1 MLVCIEMGD
10 DVYNM
15 RLVVIHKNGNVGY
28 LEDGSIVKNVTI
40 EELPNNTPILDI
52 SEVMNTKNGINLMMC
67 SPTID
72 VRLKDGEIYYSPS
85 VSDHVLDNL
94 LSFERRLQTIQNEMR
109 KLGMA
114 GPLDI
119 ISAEQYIR
127 NWQSIGAKVGLIK
140 DKEIQWSCL
149 ENA

>member
-1 MLVCIEMGD
+1 
-10 DVYNM
+10 
-15 RLVVIHKNGNVGY
+15 
-28 LEDGSIVKNVTI
+28 
-40 EELPNNTPILDI
+40 
-52 SEVMNTKNGINLMMC
+52 MMC

-85 VSDHVLDNL
+85 VSDHVLDDL

>member
-1 MLVCIEMGD
+1 M
-10 DVYNM
+10 YNM

-85 VSDHVLDNL
+85 VSDHVLMAFYHL
-94 LSFERRLQTIQNEMR
+94 NEDYKPYKM
-109 KLGMA
+109 K
-114 GPLDI
+114 
-119 ISAEQYIR
+119 
-127 NWQSIGAKVGLIK
+127 
-140 DKEIQWSCL
+140 
-149 ENA
+149 

>member
-1 MLVCIEMGD
+1 
-10 DVYNM
+10 
-15 RLVVIHKNGNVGY
+15 
-28 LEDGSIVKNVTI
+28 
-40 EELPNNTPILDI
+40 
-52 SEVMNTKNGINLMMC
+52 
-67 SPTID
+67 
-72 VRLKDGEIYYSPS
+72 
-85 VSDHVLDNL
+85 
-94 LSFERRLQTIQNEMR
+94 MR

>member
-1 MLVCIEMGD
+1 M
-10 DVYNM
+10 YNM

-85 VSDHVLDNL
+85 VSDHVLDDL

-109 KLGMA
+109 KLDMA